1 MEKTF
6 ITLEQFNEEYEI
18 VNDFHKKVFNT
29 ILNHLKKHGDITI
42 PEEDEDEYK
51 FCYLDKDGTFLT
63 LAVRL
68 ESETSFY
75 LDTEDEDGD
84 KCKIYWDDINRDMII
99 EEKLLELVF
108 NAQPTSVSTIN
119 VNGKAYLTRTA
130 NHHEGGEVTFGS
142 TELEDALFKN
152 DEHDEYA
159 FDGASAID
167 NMFYGYVSSE
177 LIQSMTDKEFEDYI
191 NMNFD

>member
-75 LDTEDEDGD
+75 LDTEDEDGH
-84 KCKIYWDDINRDMII
+84 KYKIYWEDINRDMII

-108 NAQPTSVSTIN
+108 NAEPNSISTIK
-119 VNGKAYLTRTA
+119 VNGKSYLTRTT

-142 TELEDALFKN
+142 TELEDALFTHN
-152 DEHDEYA
+152 GDNYA
-159 FDGASAID
+159 FNGASAID

>member
-75 LDTEDEDGD
+75 LDTEDENGD

-108 NAQPTSVSTIN
+108 NAQPTSISTIK

-142 TELEDALFKN
+142 TELENALFKN

-167 NMFYGYVSSE
+167 EMFYGYVSSE
-177 LIQSMTDKEFEDYI
+177 LIQSMTDKEFEDFI
-191 NMNFD
+191 NMVFD

>member
-42 PEEDEDEYK
+42 PEEDEDEYR

-108 NAQPTSVSTIN
+108 NAQPTSISTIK
-119 VNGKAYLTRTA
+119 VNGKEYLTRTA

-142 TELEDALFKN
+142 TELENALFKN
-152 DEHDEYA
+152 DEYA
-159 FDGASAID
+159 FDGASTID

-177 LIQSMTDKEFEDYI
+177 LIQSMTDNEFEDFI
-191 NMNFD
+191 NMVFD